1 MSISI
6 RRIYAVMLRNFYAD
20 KRSVMRLVDL
30 FYYPVIDITLWGI
43 TTKWLQQEQSSNFM
57 IAIATSLVLWQV
69 VSRSILEISIGIIEE
84 LWNRS
89 IINLFS
95 SPLQLTEWIIAFMTS
110 SICKN
115 FFVLPYG
122 ALLVWLVYG
131 VNIFNIGWM
140 IIPYL
145 MLLLGC
151 GWIIGFLGASIIMHW
166 GRRAQST
173 PWMVAWF
180 FVPVC
185 AVYYPVANL
194 PRPIQIFSL
203 CTPLTHI
210 FEAVRHHIINGSIAY
225 NHLGIATALTAVYLI
240 LSITLFRCI
249 FTRALNKGLS
259 SLE

>member
-1 MSISI
+1 M

-43 TTKWLQQEQSSNFM
+43 TTKWLQQEQNSNFM
-57 IAIATSLVLWQV
+57 IAIATSMVLWQV
-69 VSRSILEISIGIIEE
+69 VSRSILEISIGIVEE

-95 SPLQLTEWIIAFMTS
+95 SPLQLNEWRIAFMTS
-110 SICKN
+110 SICKI
-115 FFVLPYG
+115 FLVLPYG

-140 IIPYL
+140 MIPYL
-145 MLLLGC
+145 ILLLSS

-185 AVYYPVANL
+185 AVYYPIANL
-194 PRPIQIFSL
+194 PRPLQFFAL
-203 CTPLTHI
+203 CTPLAHV
-210 FEAVRHHIINGSIAY
+210 FEAVRHQIIYGSIAY
-225 NHLGIATALTAVYLI
+225 NHLSIAALLTIIYLT
-240 LSITLFRCI
+240 LSIKLFKKT
-249 FTRALNKGLS
+249 FTKALNRGLS